1 MMKKT
6 RLPVLCGI
14 WALAGML
21 VLAPGIAAAAAVG
34 VPVAAGQA
42 RSEELP
48 EDDRMKAGYSVQ
60 FPLTGLFS
68 IGQKDVR
75 PIAVMVENS
84 PAARPQSG
92 LGDADVVYEI
102 LAEGD
107 ITRFVAFYHSRV
119 PGKVGPV
126 RSIRPYYVDVAA
138 AMDAVLVHA
147 GWSQEAMN
155 RVAAGGVD
163 HFDEV
168 YGDRVYYWRSPDRKP
183 PHNLY
188 TSIEGIRRGMEK
200 KQLRTAWTPVHPVF
214 AGEPVRGED
223 KLAPDS
229 VGAATGA
236 ASGDADAAGAS
247 AGVAGA
253 ESGGAVGVASGVAGA
268 ESGGAAGVASGV
280 AGAESGGAA
289 GVASGVAGAESGGAA
304 GVASGVAGAE
314 SGGAAEAEALRLP
327 YSAGYAVSYVYDA
340 VSGQYLRRMNGLAHA
355 DAESDRQLAA
365 ANVLVCRSNHRVTDS
380 AGRRQVDVQGSGS
393 GYVLTGGMVQEAV
406 WQLRDGLVRTYA
418 ADGQEIPLA
427 PGVTWIQFVPVGMEV
442 ELGE

>member
-21 VLAPGIAAAAAVG
+21 VLAPGIAAAAAVR

-168 YGDRVYYWRSPDRKP
+168 YGDRVYYWPSPDRKP

-253 ESGGAVGVASGVAGA
+253 ESGGAVGAASGVAGA

-289 GVASGVAGAESGGAA
+289 G
-304 GVASGVAGAE
+304 
-314 SGGAAEAEALRLP
+314 AEALRLP

-380 AGRRQVDVQGSGS
+380 AGRRQVDVQGPGS

-406 WQLRDGLVRTYA
+406 WQLRDGLVRAYA

-427 PGVTWIQFVPVGMEV
+427 PGVTWIQFVPIGMAV
-442 ELGE
+442 ELAD

>member
-1 MMKKT
+1 MNKT
-6 RLPVLCGI
+6 RLPVLRG
-14 WALAGML
+14 AL
-21 VLAPGIAAAAAVG
+21 VLAGVLVIAAGAAETTTAAADR
-34 VPVAAGQA
+34 VPVAAGKA

-48 EDDRMKAGYSVQ
+48 DDDRMKADYSVQ

-68 IGQKDVR
+68 NGQKDIR

-107 ITRFVAFYHSRV
+107 ITRFTAFYHSRN
-119 PGKVGPV
+119 PGRVGPV

-168 YGDRVYYWRSPDRKP
+168 YGDTVYYWRSPDRKP

-188 TSIEGIRRGMEK
+188 TSIEGIRRGMAK

-214 AGEPVRGED
+214 AGGAVRWEAPAGEGY
-223 KLAPDS
+223 P
-229 VGAATGA
+229 GAVDAGA
-236 ASGDADAAGAS
+236 ASEGREGNEAAGR
-247 AGVAGA
+247 AGF
-253 ESGGAVGVASGVAGA
+253 E
-268 ESGGAAGVASGV
+268 EKAAGVASGETV
-280 AGAESGGAA
+280 ADAASGAVTGTGESAVGAGEGAGLGAAVGAEA
-289 GVASGVAGAESGGAA
+289 V
-304 GVASGVAGAE
+304 
-314 SGGAAEAEALRLP
+314 RLP
-327 YSAGYAVSYVYDA
+327 YSARYAVSYVYDA
-340 VSGQYLRRMNGLAHA
+340 ASGQYLRRMNGLPHA
-355 DAESDRQLAA
+355 DAESGRQLAA
-365 ANVLVCRSNHRVTDS
+365 ANVLVCRSSHRVTDS
-380 AGRRQVDVQGSGS
+380 AGRRQVDVQGPGS
-393 GYVLTGGMVQEAV
+393 GYVLTGGKAQEAV
-406 WQLRDGLVRTYA
+406 WQLRDGLVRAYA

-427 PGVTWIQFVPVGMEV
+427 PGVTWIQFVPEAMAV

>member
-268 ESGGAAGVASGV
+268 ESGGAA
-280 AGAESGGAA
+280 AGASA
-289 GVASGVAGAESGGAA
+289 GVAETESEGNVGAA
-304 GVASGVAGAE
+304 SATGVEVV
-314 SGGAAEAEALRLP
+314 RLP
-327 YSAGYAVSYVYDA
+327 YSTGYAVSYVYDSA
-340 VSGQYLRRMNGLAHA
+340 SGQYLRRMNGLAHA
-355 DAESDRQLAA
+355 DAESGRQLAA

-380 AGRRQVDVQGSGS
+380 AGRRQVDVQGPGS
-393 GYVLTGGMVQEAV
+393 GYVLTGGKVQEAV
-406 WQLRDGLVRTYA
+406 WQLRDGLVRAYA

-427 PGVTWIQFVPVGMEV
+427 PGVTWIQFVPAGMAV
-442 ELGE
+442 ELAE